1 MRKEKGD
8 ERQRDATASDLR
20 QGSLRGPCPSSLQV
34 SDLVTHPDVEDVI
47 QKTVELLVQQC
58 LDFILKVGLS
68 FFIMFTSIET

>member
-1 MRKEKGD
+1 MRKEKGNKW
-8 ERQRDATASDLR
+8 QRDAKASDLR
-20 QGSLRGPCPSSLQV
+20 QGSLSGPCPSFLQV

-47 QKTVELLVQQC
+47 QKAVEFLVQQC